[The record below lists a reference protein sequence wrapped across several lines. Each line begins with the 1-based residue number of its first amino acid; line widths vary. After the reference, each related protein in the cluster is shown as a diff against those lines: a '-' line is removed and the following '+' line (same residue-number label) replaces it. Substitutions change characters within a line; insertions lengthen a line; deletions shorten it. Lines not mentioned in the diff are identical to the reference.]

1 MAMGIQGKKEQTEG
15 ENIDALIN
23 TFTKE
28 EMHGMIEII
37 DFLKLKNPPH
47 SITKEQASSLSVSLQ
62 EDQDKTQLHSRS
74 KLGLGLSK
82 SDHCRMN

>member
-1 MAMGIQGKKEQTEG
+1 MALLAELVFPLFFSLAMGMQGKMGQTQG

-28 EMHGMIEII
+28 EMHGMIEIV

-47 SITKEQASSLSVSLQ
+47 SITKEQDSSLSVSLQ
-62 EDQDKTQLHSRS
+62 EDQDRKQMH
-74 KLGLGLSK
+74 
-82 SDHCRMN
+82 

>member
-28 EMHGMIEII
+28 EMHGMIEIV
-37 DFLKLKNPPH
+37 DVLN
-47 SITKEQASSLSVSLQ
+47 
-62 EDQDKTQLHSRS
+62 
-74 KLGLGLSK
+74 
-82 SDHCRMN
+82 

>member
-1 MAMGIQGKKEQTEG
+1 METKKLIFPRFFSLAMGIQGKVGQTQG

-28 EMHGMIEII
+28 EMHGMIEIV

-47 SITKEQASSLSVSLQ
+47 SITKEQDSSLSVSLQ
-62 EDQDKTQLHSRS
+62 EDQDRKQMH
-74 KLGLGLSK
+74 
-82 SDHCRMN
+82 